1 MKIAEKYLDD
11 KEVEKLAA
19 DIDQFS
25 YDYDQYEYDDSVTD
39 RDKNVRSIYTA
50 LTTGKADGI
59 REWLA
64 EIAADENDDL
74 PENVKDAKKLIE
86 RMDQVQENSSVE
98 INHEMKKQ
106 KQQFHFMQQ
115 NVWNFQC
122 WESTMRILL

>member
-39 RDKNVRSIYTA
+39 REENVRSIYTA
-50 LTTGKADGI
+50 LTTGKEDGI

-74 PENVKDAKKLIE
+74 PENVKDAK
-86 RMDQVQENSSVE
+86 D
-98 INHEMKKQ
+98 
-106 KQQFHFMQQ
+106 
-115 NVWNFQC
+115 
-122 WESTMRILL
+122 